1 MWALDF
7 HEDFGFLKILTE
19 LYIYIERERE
29 RARESE
35 SELISKVLLVSD
47 GCM

>member
-19 LYIYIERERE
+19 LYIYIYRERERE
-29 RARESE
+29 RE

>member
-19 LYIYIERERE
+19 LYIYIYIYIYRERE
-29 RARESE
+29 RAS
-35 SELISKVLLVSD
+35 
-47 GCM
+47 